1 MPPLLLWYAG
11 AQGVRLLAGRSRSE
25 SSAGRETH
33 RESSVSDKLQ
43 NEVEWL
49 ERVRSGFR
57 YTATVHSQVGTL
69 VYRALHVRDSYSSR
83 SLRLRHWDTTGG
95 QVTLTD
101 DEYVATVPVYDFGF
115 IHNLHHMADDD
126 PETVVLAVW
135 YLIAHEWGHYYLAKA
150 DKRNQER
157 DADAFAERV
166 MVRVGFSEEET
177 AVAEDQYWIVFNDDK
192 QKSPKRRRGRRARAA
207 VR

>member
-1 MPPLLLWYAG
+1 MC
-11 AQGVRLLAGRSRSE
+11 
-25 SSAGRETH
+25 
-33 RESSVSDKLQ
+33 RESNVSDKLQ
-43 NEVEWL
+43 TEVEWL

-101 DEYVATVPVYDFGF
+101 DEYVATVPIYDFGF

-166 MVRVGFSEEET
+166 MVRVGFSEEEA

-192 QKSPKRRRGRRARAA
+192 EKRPRRRRGRKVGATAA
-207 VR
+207 

>member
-1 MPPLLLWYAG
+1 M
-11 AQGVRLLAGRSRSE
+11 
-25 SSAGRETH
+25 
-33 RESSVSDKLQ
+33 SDKLQ
-43 NEVEWL
+43 SEVEWL
-49 ERVRSGFR
+49 HRVRSGFR
-57 YTATVHSQVGTL
+57 YMATVHSQVGTL

-101 DEYVATVPVYDFGF
+101 DENKAVVPVYDFGF
-115 IHNLHHMADDD
+115 IHNLYHMADTD
-126 PETVVLAVW
+126 PESVVLAAW
-135 YLIAHEWGHYYLAKA
+135 YLVAHEWGHYYLAKA

-166 MVRVGFSEEET
+166 MGRVGFDEEET

-192 QKSPKRRRGRRARAA
+192 RKKPSRQRARRSSAA
-207 VR
+207 AK